1 MATDSHGPADTRSMG
16 IVHSALRRRDLE
28 RTRMVLTDP
37 PHPGPR
43 QRRALATHLVWM
55 MRFLHAHHTGE
66 DAGLWPLVQA
76 KDPSARALLRQM
88 DEDHRS
94 IAPAIT
100 AFEDG
105 ARSYGED
112 SAAREHLLGALTRL
126 TDVLL
131 PHLRR
136 EELEMMPVVAATL
149 TDAEYRA
156 MEHEYFV
163 APKGVREL
171 GVEGHWVLD
180 GLPQDG
186 RDVMLSVVP
195 AAQRLVLLHGFGR
208 SYRRAAARRWG
219 TGAAAR
225 LPSLQLS
232 PVGKGS

>member
-1 MATDSHGPADTRSMG
+1 MATDSREPADTRSMG
-16 IVHSALRRRDLE
+16 IVHSALRRDLE
-28 RTRMVLTDP
+28 RSRMVLTDQP
-37 PHPGPR
+37 APGPPQR
-43 QRRALATHLVWM
+43 QALATHLVWM
-55 MRFLHAHHTGE
+55 MHFLHAHHTGE
-66 DAGLWPLVQA
+66 DAGLWPLVRA
-76 KDPSARALLRQM
+76 RNHSARALLDQM
-88 DEDHRS
+88 DEDHRT

-100 AFEDG
+100 ALGD
-105 ARSYGED
+105 
-112 SAAREHLLGALTRL
+112 AARTYGDDPTAREDLLGALARL
-126 TDVLL
+126 TEVLL

-156 MEHEYFV
+156 TEHEYFV

-195 AAQRLVLLHGFGR
+195 AVQRFVLLHGFGR

-232 PVGKGS
+232 AAGRGW